1 MRCHHHAGV
10 NEGTEVE
17 HVSVAVEQVIFGG
30 DQLRAVHRHE
40 LTDFN
45 VNAALRQRGLERNM
59 HQAMR
64 FNRANLRARV
74 DRVIQFAHVVVVA
87 HVFADHAL
95 NLKAVVKAFS
105 LWIKR
110 TLYRQNA

>member
-1 MRCHHHAGV
+1 
-10 NEGTEVE
+10 
-17 HVSVAVEQVIFGG
+17 
-30 DQLRAVHRHE
+30 
-40 LTDFN
+40 
-45 VNAALRQRGLERNM
+45 M

-64 FNRANLRARV
+64 FNRTNLRARV